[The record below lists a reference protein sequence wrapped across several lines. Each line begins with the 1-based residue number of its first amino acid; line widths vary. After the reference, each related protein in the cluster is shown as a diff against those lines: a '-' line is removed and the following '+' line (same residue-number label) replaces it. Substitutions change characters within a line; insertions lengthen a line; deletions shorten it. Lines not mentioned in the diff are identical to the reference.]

1 MTTAA
6 QIREALRCGMFGCA
20 CRTNGNSHCPVPSH
34 RDSSPSLSVKEGDR
48 ANVVVYCHAGCDQQ
62 DVIDALR
69 QRGLW
74 GSEPMTPSRT
84 PTWSLVREWPYP
96 NDGSAPMAYHG
107 REEDGQGHKRVRWR
121 LPDGAYADGLKGLRL
136 SELPLYNGHL
146 LEERPSDPVH
156 FVEGEVAADEGT
168 SRGLLTVSLCGGA
181 AQQDFGQA
189 LEVLAG
195 RVVYLLPDNDEPGRT
210 LMDRIG
216 RAIAATA
223 ADLRLVTLP
232 DLPEKGDL
240 VDWFGAGGTVEQL
253 AALVDGARRW
263 APLVRGDAFRALS
276 VDEWLATP
284 DDPLDVVIAD
294 GAAGAVLPIDGKGLI
309 SGAPGVGKTNLLLSL
324 GRCLA
329 EGSTFLGLPIP
340 QPRRVLYLAL
350 EGSKRGLR
358 KRMAKIWDG
367 VPTDVRSR
375 FHLAHLQLNVGDEAD
390 LEKLHALLD
399 DVRPDVLIIDPLRD
413 AHSGDENSSQDV
425 KRLTEVLDGIIARHH
440 CALIAAHHER
450 KRSPFAKRDAVGT
463 DRVRG
468 STALTGWF
476 SFCLSI
482 EGAQRVPDKLLGEWT
497 KVRDAEEALPLLEI
511 AFLRETLEF
520 VAAARQGFGSVLKDE
535 DVIEALD
542 QNGDMRSSELFAV
555 LSEAT
560 GVGERTARE
569 RVRELMSHGSVEMF
583 KVKGDRAHWYRLGD
597 ETVDED
603 DDDDA

>member
-1 MTTAA
+1 
-6 QIREALRCGMFGCA
+6 
-20 CRTNGNSHCPVPSH
+20 
-34 RDSSPSLSVKEGDR
+34 VKEGDR
-48 ANVVVYCHAGCDQQ
+48 ADVVVYCHAGCDQQ

-74 GSEPMTPSRT
+74 GPEPMTPLGM
-84 PTWSLVREWPYP
+84 PGWSLVREWPYP
-96 NDGSAPMAYHG
+96 NDGSAPVAYHG

-121 LPDGAYADGLKGLRL
+121 LPAGAYADGLKGLKL
-136 SELPLYNGHL
+136 SELPLYNAHL

-156 FVEGEVAADEGT
+156 LVEGEVAADEGT
-168 SRGLLTVSLCGGA
+168 SHGLLTVSLCGGA

-189 LEVLAG
+189 LDVLSG
-195 RVVYLLPDNDEPGRT
+195 RSVSLMPDNDEPGRT
-210 LMDRIG
+210 LMDRVG
-216 RAIAATA
+216 RVIAATA
-223 ADLRLVTLP
+223 ADLRLVALP

-240 VDWFGAGGTVEQL
+240 VDWFRAGGTVEQL
-253 AALVDGARRW
+253 AALVDGAPRW
-263 APLVRGDAFRALS
+263 VPLVRGDAFHALS
-276 VDEWLATP
+276 VDEWLAIA
-284 DDPLDVVIAD
+284 DDPLDVVIGD

-329 EGSTFLGLPIP
+329 EGSTFLGLPVP
-340 QPRRVLYLAL
+340 QPRRALYLAL

-375 FHLAHLQLNVGDEAD
+375 FHLAHLQLNVGDDGDMER
-390 LEKLHALLD
+390 LHALLD

-425 KRLTEVLDGIIARHH
+425 KALTEVLDGIIARHH
-440 CALIAAHHER
+440 CALLAAHHER
-450 KRSPFAKRDAVGT
+450 KRSPLARREAVGT

-482 EGAQRVPDKLLGEWT
+482 ETSPREADKLLAEWT
-497 KVRDAEEALPLLEI
+497 KVRDAEEALPMLEI

-520 VAAARQGFGSVLKDE
+520 VATVRKGSGRVLKNQ
-535 DVIEALD
+535 DVVDALE
-542 QNGDMRSSELFAV
+542 QNGEMRISELLAV
-555 LSEAT
+555 LFEAT
-560 GVGERTARE
+560 GAGDRTVRE
-569 RVRELMSHGSVEMF
+569 RLRALVASGALERF
-583 KVKGDRAHWYRLGD
+583 KVIDDRAYWYRLGAR
-597 ETVDED
+597 EVPEED
-603 DDDDA
+603 DDEDA

>member
-1 MTTAA
+1 MPVNANAITAA
-6 QIREALRCGMFGCA
+6 EIKDRLRCGMFGCA
-20 CRTNGNSHCPVPSH
+20 CRTKGNSHCPVPTH

-48 ANVVVYCHAGCDQQ
+48 AGVVVYCHAGCDQQ

-74 GSEPMTPSRT
+74 GSEPMTPPRT
-84 PTWSLVREWPYP
+84 PTWSLVREWAYP
-96 NDGSAPMAYHG
+96 NDGSAPVAYHG

-121 LPDGAYADGLKGLRL
+121 LPEGSYADGLKGLKL
-136 SELPLYNGHL
+136 SDLPLYNAHL
-146 LEERPSDPVH
+146 LEERPSEPAH
-156 FVEGEVAADEGT
+156 LVEGEVAADEGT
-168 SRGLLTVSLCGGA
+168 SRGLLAISLCGGA

-195 RVVYLLPDNDEPGRT
+195 RSVSLLPDNDEPGRT
-210 LMDRIG
+210 LMDRVG

-223 ADLRLVTLP
+223 ADLRLVELP

-240 VDWFGAGGTVEQL
+240 VDWFRAGGTVEQL
-253 AALVDGARRW
+253 AALVAGAPRW
-263 APLVRGDAFRALS
+263 APLARGDAFHALS
-276 VDEWLATP
+276 VDEWLAIA
-284 DDPLDVVIAD
+284 DDPLDVVIGD

-340 QPRRVLYLAL
+340 QPRQVLYLAL

-375 FHLAHLQLNVGDEAD
+375 FHLAHLQLNVGDE
-390 LEKLHALLD
+390 
-399 DVRPDVLIIDPLRD
+399 VLIIDPLRD

-425 KRLTEVLDGIIARHH
+425 KALTEVLDGIIARHH
-440 CALIAAHHER
+440 CALLAAHHER
-450 KRSPFAKRDAVGT
+450 KRSPLARREPIGT

-482 EGAQRVPDKLLGEWT
+482 ETSPREADKLLAEWT
-497 KVRDAEEALPLLEI
+497 KVRDAEEALPMLEI

-520 VAAARQGFGSVLKDE
+520 VATVRKGSGRVLKNQDIV
-535 DVIEALD
+535 DALE
-542 QNGDMRSSELFAV
+542 QNGEMRISELLAV
-555 LSEAT
+555 LFEAT
-560 GVGERTARE
+560 GAGDRTVRE
-569 RVRELMSHGSVEMF
+569 RLRALVESGGLARF
-583 KVKGDRAHWYRLGD
+583 KVMGDRAYWYRLGD
-597 ETVDED
+597 REISEED
-603 DDDDA
+603 DDGDA